1 MVKHPARASAMLE
14 IQLATTAA
22 AFKNAMTEVDQRPTT
37 EVADPALELERRL
50 MLEKTT
56 LVILH
61 TDGQAVRSHHSLL
74 LTIVELCDIVF
85 LVHETVYQGNPQIT
99 ESVLQM
105 SDGIQ
110 VLHNRLMIRANLV
123 ITFPR

>member
-1 MVKHPARASAMLE
+1 MLE
-14 IQLATTAA
+14 IQLVKTAA
-22 AFKNAMTEVDQRPTT
+22 AFKNAMTEVDQRPAA

-56 LVILH
+56 LVIFH
-61 TDGQAVRSHHSLL
+61 TDRQAVRSHHSFL

-110 VLHNRLMIRANLV
+110 VFHTTDL
-123 ITFPR
+123 